1 MPAVPQPAAHSSAHV
16 QDHRAA
22 AATALPLLRFDRA
35 ELHRLELSLSREWL
49 ETDGRGGYAS
59 STVLGC
65 ATRRYHG
72 LLVAVPDGS
81 AKRHVFLSRF
91 EERVFGH
98 GKSYLLS
105 LARHPGTWVPEGD
118 LGLESFELV
127 PWPRWSF
134 RIGLARFTR
143 EVMQVR
149 GSRTVLVRW
158 CNTGE
163 REGISLALRP
173 LLAFRE
179 ADALTFENFELDGR
193 VERTPRGQRM
203 RPYAALPPLDM
214 SFARRGAGADE
225 NVRFE
230 VDPTWYRKLEYVAD
244 IARGYAGHEDQFC
257 PGWYESKFQSGAQIV
272 CAASIEERELDPL
285 ALWDAESAR
294 RLDEVVQVENRVA
307 RRVARLLEARAQA
320 ERPETSEELSARIE
334 RERVQRF
341 VTEADAPQDATSA
354 DALERLARLAME
366 LDLAAPAYTYRD
378 ARGRAGVTAGYPWF
392 GEWGRDTFIALP
404 GLTLARG
411 DVDGALALLRG
422 ALPYLKDGL
431 LPNIFGTSTA
441 DSHYGS
447 ADAAL
452 WFALAVL
459 RTDRAAPQ
467 RAVAREFLPALRSI
481 VDAYRRGTS
490 LGLFVDGDSLLHAGT
505 RELNATWMDA
515 RASDGPVTP
524 RAGCAVEMCAL
535 WCQLLEY
542 VARTSGDAQI
552 AALSQRADASF
563 RARFWIEELRYLGD
577 TWDEGRLDTS
587 VRPNQVIA
595 AALPHSPLTIAER
608 RDVVRR
614 SELELLT
621 TRGLRTLAP
630 KNPAYV
636 GRYLGGPD
644 ERDRAYHQGTVWP
657 WLFGFHVEAT
667 VRAFPGDDERCS
679 RLAGLLA
686 EFLPHLVG
694 QGLGHVSEVFDGDP
708 PHRPGGAIAQA
719 WSVAELLRASCMLE
733 GRLDLEELA

>member
-1 MPAVPQPAAHSSAHV
+1 V
-16 QDHRAA
+16 HRAA
-22 AATALPLLRFDRA
+22 AASALPLLRFDRA

-105 LARHPGTWVPEGD
+105 LARHPGAWVPEGD

-127 PWPRWSF
+127 PWPRWTF

-143 EVMQVR
+143 EVLSVR

-158 CNTGE
+158 CDTGE

-179 ADALTFENFELDGR
+179 ADALTFENIALDGR
-193 VERTPRGQRM
+193 VERTARGQRM
-203 RPYAALPPLDM
+203 RPYGALPPLDVT
-214 SFARRGAGADE
+214 FARRGAGADE
-225 NVRFE
+225 PTRFE
-230 VDPTWYRKLEYVAD
+230 ADPTWYRKLEYVAD

-257 PGWYESKFQSGAQIV
+257 PGWYEFKFPSGAQIV
-272 CAASIEERELDPL
+272 CAASIDGAQDPL

-294 RLDEVVQVENRVA
+294 RLEEVVDVENRVA
-307 RRVARLLEARAQA
+307 KRVASLLAARARA
-320 ERPETSEELSARIE
+320 ERPETPEELSARIE
-334 RERVQRF
+334 NERAQRSSG
-341 VTEADAPQDATSA
+341 EADAADAAASG
-354 DALERLARLAME
+354 DALENLARLAME
-366 LDLAAPAYTYRD
+366 LDLATTAYIYR
-378 ARGRAGVTAGYPWF
+378 AGSGRAGITAGYPWF

-411 DVDGALALLRG
+411 DVDGALELLRG
-422 ALPYLKDGL
+422 TLPFLRDGL
-431 LPNIFGTSTA
+431 LPNIFGTSIA

-452 WFALAVL
+452 WFALAVW
-459 RTDRAAPQ
+459 RTDRAAP
-467 RAVAREFLPALRSI
+467 RRGVAREFLPALRSI
-481 VDAYRRGTS
+481 VDAYRRGTE
-490 LGLFVDGDSLLHAGT
+490 LGLFVDGEGLLHAGT
-505 RELNATWMDA
+505 PELNATWMDA

-524 RAGCAVEMCAL
+524 RAGCAVELCAL
-535 WCQLLEY
+535 WCQLLDF
-542 VARTSGDAQI
+542 VARTSGDADI

-577 TWDEGRLDTS
+577 TWNDGRLDKS

-595 AALPHSPLTIAER
+595 AALPHSPLTLAER
-608 RDVVRR
+608 RDIVRR

-636 GRYLGGPD
+636 GRYSGGPD
-644 ERDRAYHQGTVWP
+644 QRDRAYHQGTVWP

-679 RLAGLLA
+679 RLASLLA
-686 EFLPHLVG
+686 DFLPHLVG

-708 PHRPGGAIAQA
+708 PHRPGGTIAQA
-719 WSVAELLRASCMLE
+719 WSVAELLRASCLLE